1 MPDKPAESGG
11 PAKNGALL
19 SGIGVKRP
27 LVPVVL
33 ALMVGLVAA
42 AWGFKIPGGW
52 LLVGLA
58 GLLAVLALL
67 RGRGSGQSSKDQ
79 GREASDKPTD
89 PG

>member
-11 PAKNGALL
+11 PARNEPPL
-19 SGIGVKRP
+19 SEIGVKRP

-42 AWGFKIPGGW
+42 AWGFKVPGRW

-79 GREASDKPTD
+79 GRDASDEPTD
-89 PG
+89 PN